1 MEDLVTIRN
10 QLSISLSIDP
20 LLILKKWGFLIQF
33 QKFMFHNFQMKFFN
47 LELILLVYKLR

>member
-10 QLSISLSIDP
+10 KLSISFSIDA
-20 LLILKKWGFLIQF
+20 LLILKKLGLLIQF
-33 QKFMFHNFQMKFFN
+33 QKLMFHNFRTQFVN